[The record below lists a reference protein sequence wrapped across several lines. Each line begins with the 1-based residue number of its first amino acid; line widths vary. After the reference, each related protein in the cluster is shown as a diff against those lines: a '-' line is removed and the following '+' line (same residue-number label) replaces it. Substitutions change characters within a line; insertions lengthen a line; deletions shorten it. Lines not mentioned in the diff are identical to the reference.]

1 MLLPKGIESLLS
13 QKVGSVVTLCVEDYY
28 NACVYKYRT
37 LIRSYITK
45 LPGFVMTGFKQL
57 AHVNLIG
64 VVSYPTYQ
72 QLLLDFN
79 ATYPNPDFDELL
91 VGQGYSYN
99 VPKQKLLVKYD
110 KGITSQRR
118 EYILN
123 GLRSLF
129 PSGAWQPIIVD
140 VVSIVESL
148 RTVNI
153 VFTFIVGVI
162 GIISLI
168 LTFFLLLVA
177 TTQNIKDN
185 IWEYGVLRSMGVTK
199 AEGRRIFM
207 YEAFLVIIAAGILGI
222 LIGIVVACL
231 VTAQFNMFLELPF
244 VLDFPTWLVVV
255 LCTVALTTT
264 FLAVHYPVTSVNKST
279 IAKILK
285 SGA

>member
-1 MLLPKGIESLLS
+1 
-13 QKVGSVVTLCVEDYY
+13 
-28 NACVYKYRT
+28 
-37 LIRSYITK
+37 
-45 LPGFVMTGFKQL
+45 MTGFKQL

-64 VVSYPTYQ
+64 VVSYPAFQ

-79 ATYPNPDFDELL
+79 VTNPSSNFDELL
-91 VGQGYSYN
+91 VNQGYSYN
-99 VPKQKLLVKYD
+99 VPKQKLLIKYGKD
-110 KGITSQRR
+110 ITSQRR
-118 EYILN
+118 EYIIN

-129 PSGAWQPIIVD
+129 PSGTLQPVIVD
-140 VVSIVESL
+140 VFSIVESL
-148 RTVNI
+148 KTVNI
-153 VFTFIVGVI
+153 IFTFIVGVI
-162 GIISLI
+162 GFISLI

-207 YEAFLVIIAAGILGI
+207 YEAFLVIVAAGILGV
-222 LIGIVVACL
+222 LIGIIVACL

-244 VLDFPTWLVVV
+244 VLDFPTWLVVI

-264 FLAVHYPVTSVNKST
+264 YLAVHYPVSSVNKST